1 MKLMRDPLRLLT
13 ATIIVGSLAV
23 GSAGQLLVAQP
34 APTPTPVVAPTP
46 ATPEVVAPVIA
57 PPVVAPIV
65 AEKAKPTMGLTQR
78 EIAQRAAQYTSEM
91 QKMLRRILQLQAQA
105 RKDKDVIKLN
115 CVNDRL
121 VVAKQLLNLADIA
134 TIALTEA
141 TEAKDVAEQEHQL
154 GQLQISHEKV
164 AGQRDDAETCLGE
177 EIVFVGPNAVS
188 ITGLKSDNNPTDDD
202 DLTVDNSSSTD
213 HTRLEQTVYASPFAP
228 L

>member
-1 MKLMRDPLRLLT
+1 
-13 ATIIVGSLAV
+13 
-23 GSAGQLLVAQP
+23 
-34 APTPTPVVAPTP
+34 
-46 ATPEVVAPVIA
+46 
-57 PPVVAPIV
+57 
-65 AEKAKPTMGLTQR
+65 MGLSAK
-78 EIAQRAAQYTSEM
+78 EISKQAAQYSSEM

-141 TEAKDVAEQEHQL
+141 TAAEDIAEQEHQL

-188 ITGLKSDNNPTDDD
+188 VTGLNSDNNPTDDD
-202 DLTVDNSSSTD
+202 DLIADNSGDTD
-213 HTRLEQTVYASPFAP
+213 HTRLEGTVYASPFAP

>member
-1 MKLMRDPLRLLT
+1 MKPLRDPLRILT
-13 ATIIVGSLAV
+13 ATIIMGSLAV
-23 GSAGQLLVAQP
+23 GGAGQLLVAQP
-34 APTPTPVVAPTP
+34 APTPPPVVDPVAATPDVVAP
-46 ATPEVVAPVIA
+46 EVAPVA
-57 PPVVAPIV
+57 TPIV
-65 AEKAKPTMGLTQR
+65 AEKAKPTLGLSQR
-78 EIAQRAAQYTSEM
+78 EIAKQAARYTSDM
-91 QKMLRRILQLQAQA
+91 QIMLRRILQLQAQA
-105 RKDKDVIKLN
+105 RRDKDVIKLN

-141 TEAKDVAEQEHQL
+141 SAAEDLAEQEHQL

-188 ITGLKSDNNPTDDD
+188 VTGLKSDNNPTDDD
-202 DLTVDNSSSTD
+202 DLTVDNTGD
-213 HTRLEQTVYASPFAP
+213 TEHTRLEGTVYASPFAP